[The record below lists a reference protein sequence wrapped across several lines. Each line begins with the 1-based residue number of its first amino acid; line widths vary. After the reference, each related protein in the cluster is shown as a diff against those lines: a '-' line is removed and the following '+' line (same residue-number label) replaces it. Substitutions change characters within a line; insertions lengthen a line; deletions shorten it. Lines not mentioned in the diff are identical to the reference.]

1 VRVVLVILL
10 MCNILVANEYLNSIY
25 DNIVLK
31 NSKNAI
37 ESIKKLKQDIKTNNI
52 KSAKKEFSNMVRT
65 WKSVEAFYILGDLNE
80 DYLDTPRYLD
90 TFHHGNEDIKE
101 QLDLII
107 KDSEDL
113 SISLYKNSHKTINAL
128 EYILFT
134 KDLKNNRVK
143 DIALIITSKM
153 LENLSEIYN
162 AYKQARKDFVLDE
175 KKANAIM
182 LNSLI
187 ENSYKLKEWRIGDA
201 AGFSR
206 KYRNKPDNN
215 RAEYSISK
223 NSANAIEAILD
234 THYTILAD
242 QSFKNYGSLIK
253 SYDIK
258 NELDDAIKYL
268 KQSKQNLK
276 FILNDDFSKAKPLF
290 NSTKKLHATYYISL
304 IGKLKVTA
312 KVLDADGD

>member
-1 VRVVLVILL
+1 MRAGLVILL
-10 MCNILVANEYLNSIY
+10 MFNILVANEYLDSIY

-134 KDLKNNRVK
+134 KDFKNKRVK
-143 DIALIITSKM
+143 DIALIISLKM
-153 LENLSEIYN
+153 LENLNEIYK

-175 KKANAIM
+175 KRANAIM

-201 AGFSR
+201 AGLSR

-223 NSANAIEAILD
+223 NSANAISAILD
-234 THYTILAD
+234 THYKILAN
-242 QSFKNYGSLIK
+242 QSFKNYGSLIQ

-258 NELDDAIKYL
+258 NELNDAIKYL

>member
-1 VRVVLVILL
+1 MRVVLVILL
-10 MCNILVANEYLNSIY
+10 MFNILVANEYLNSIY